1 MAEAIENLE
10 QTEESTETGVPA
22 VCAEPEK
29 KISVSNDLKRFTRKK
44 KKKKKWVIAAVL
56 LIAVGFAAVKFMT
69 RGNTGIPVTTTP
81 LEKGDLV
88 NSVSLT
94 GVVQS
99 ADSMQVYAKASGNV
113 DTIAV
118 AVGDHVEAGDVLC
131 LLDSSD
137 IKLSIEE
144 KNAYIANTAR
154 MNELGLSSTQ
164 KDYEDTL
171 SDLKNKMDSSVESA
185 EQALDAAQRD
195 LNDARAD
202 LNDHKDD
209 MEYADDVM
217 YASEKKLSRAREA
230 FDEADQALDE
240 AEKALN
246 NVDKDSPE
254 YADLEANRKKAEENY
269 NVAKDNYDAALKEWN
284 DSNTEYGG
292 DLSAYSKAYRKARL
306 NYESALSNRDIAV
319 KESKRKLEDLQSQ
332 IEKSKLSA
340 DQTADQIALQ
350 RLQKQLA
357 DSTVT
362 APISGTVTVVEAKL
376 GAPASGL
383 LFVIEDTDSLV
394 VKTKIK
400 EYDVATVKEG
410 LPVDVKSDAT
420 GDTVFNGQVQKI
432 YPAAVKAADGTTKDE
447 GTVEFETEVALTS
460 KDTGLKVG
468 MNVRLGV
475 TTGEKKGVYFVPF
488 DAVTT
493 NADGKNVIYI
503 AKQQEEGKMTAEE
516 IPVTTGMETDFYIEI
531 SGDQLSDDVQVIT
544 DPSMVTPGMPIMVLP
559 DGAAIPA
566 KG

>member
-1 MAEAIENLE
+1 MAQVMENQE
-10 QTEESTETGVPA
+10 QTESLTETGLPVIST
-22 VCAEPEK
+22 EPEK
-29 KISVSNDLKRFTRKK
+29 KNSVSSDLKRFTRKK
-44 KKKKKWVIAAVL
+44 KKKKKWVIAAIL
-56 LIAVGFAAVKFMT
+56 LVVIGFAVVKFMT
-69 RGNTGIPVTTTP
+69 RGNAGIPVTTTP

-99 ADSMQVYAKASGNV
+99 ADSMQVYAKGSGNV

-118 AVGDHVEAGDVLC
+118 SVGDHVEAGDVLC

-144 KNAYIANTAR
+144 KNAYIANTAKA
-154 MNELGLSSTQ
+154 NELGLSSTQ
-164 KDYEDTL
+164 KDYEDAL
-171 SDLKNKMDSSVESA
+171 SDLKNKMNSSVESA
-185 EQALDAAQRD
+185 EQSLDAAQRD

-230 FDEADQALDE
+230 YDQADKDFDDGKITKAE
-240 AEKALN
+240 FDVIEKAYQ
-246 NVDKDSPE
+246 D
-254 YADLEANRKKAEENY
+254 
-269 NVAKDNYDAALKEWN
+269 ALKEWN
-284 DSNTEYGG
+284 DNNTEYGG
-292 DLSAYSKAYRKARL
+292 DLSQYSKAYRKARL
-306 NYESALSNRDIAV
+306 SYESALSNRDIAV
-319 KESKRKLEDLQSQ
+319 KESKRKLEDLQNQ
-332 IEKSKLSA
+332 IEKSKLTA

-362 APISGTVTVVEAKL
+362 APISGTVTVVDAKL

-383 LFVIEDTDSLV
+383 LFVIEDTDNLV
-394 VKTKIK
+394 VKTKVR
-400 EYDVATVKEG
+400 EYDVSTVKEG
-410 LPVDVKSDAT
+410 MPVDVKSDAT
-420 GDTVFNGQVQKI
+420 GDTIFNGQVQKI
-432 YPAAVKAADGTTKDE
+432 YPAAVKATDGTTKDE

-460 KDTGLKVG
+460 KDTGLRVG

-475 TTGEKKGVYFVPF
+475 TTGEKKGVYYVPF
-488 DAVTT
+488 DSVTT
-493 NADGKNVIYI
+493 NADGKNIIYI
-503 AKQQEEGKMTAEE
+503 TKQQEEGKMTAEE

-531 SGDQLSDDVQVIT
+531 SGDQLADDVQVIT
-544 DPSMVTPGMPIMVLP
+544 DPSMVTPGMPVMVLP
-559 DGAAIPA
+559 DGAAMPA

>member
-1 MAEAIENLE
+1 MAEVMENQE
-10 QTEESTETGVPA
+10 QTESLTETGLPVIS
-22 VCAEPEK
+22 AEPEK
-29 KISVSNDLKRFTRKK
+29 KNSVSSDLKRFTRKK
-44 KKKKKWVIAAVL
+44 KKKKKWVIAAIL
-56 LIAVGFAAVKFMT
+56 LVVIGFAVVKFMT
-69 RGNTGIPVTTTP
+69 RGNAGIPVTTTP

-99 ADSMQVYAKASGNV
+99 ADSMQVYAKGSGNV

-118 AVGDHVEAGDVLC
+118 SVGDHVEAGDVLC

-144 KNAYIANTAR
+144 KNAYIANTAKA
-154 MNELGLSSTQ
+154 NELGLSSTQ
-164 KDYEDTL
+164 KDYEDAL
-171 SDLKNKMDSSVESA
+171 SDLKNKMNSSVESA
-185 EQALDAAQRD
+185 EQSLDAAQRD

-230 FDEADQALDE
+230 YDQADKDFDDGKITKAE
-240 AEKALN
+240 FDVIEKAYQ
-246 NVDKDSPE
+246 D
-254 YADLEANRKKAEENY
+254 
-269 NVAKDNYDAALKEWN
+269 ALKEWN
-284 DSNTEYGG
+284 DNNTEYGG
-292 DLSAYSKAYRKARL
+292 DLSQYSKAYRKARL
-306 NYESALSNRDIAV
+306 SYESALSNRDIAV
-319 KESKRKLEDLQSQ
+319 KESKRKLEDLQNQ
-332 IEKSKLSA
+332 IEKSKLTA

-362 APISGTVTVVEAKL
+362 APISGTVTVVNAKL

-383 LFVIEDTDSLV
+383 LFVIEDTDNLV
-394 VKTKIK
+394 VKTKVR
-400 EYDVATVKEG
+400 EYDVSTVKEG
-410 LPVDVKSDAT
+410 MPVDVKSDAT
-420 GDTVFNGQVQKI
+420 GDTIFNGRVQKI
-432 YPAAVKAADGTTKDE
+432 YPAAVKATDGTTKDE

-460 KDTGLKVG
+460 KDTGLRVG

-475 TTGEKKGVYFVPF
+475 TTGEKKGVYYVPF
-488 DAVTT
+488 DSVTT
-493 NADGKNVIYI
+493 NADGKNIIYI
-503 AKQQEEGKMTAEE
+503 TKQQEEGKMTAEE

-531 SGDQLSDDVQVIT
+531 SGDQLADDAQVIT
-544 DPSMVTPGMPIMVLP
+544 DPSMVTPGMPVMVLP
-559 DGAAIPA
+559 DGVAMPA

>member
-230 FDEADQALDE
+230 YDQAESKLDNNE
-240 AEKALN
+240 ITQAEYDEIEKAYE
-246 NVDKDSPE
+246 D
-254 YADLEANRKKAEENY
+254 
-269 NVAKDNYDAALKEWN
+269 ALKEWN

-410 LPVDVKSDAT
+410 LLVDVKSDAT

-531 SGDQLSDDVQVIT
+531 SGDQLNDDVQVIT

>member
-1 MAEAIENLE
+1 MAEAIENRE
-10 QTEESTETGVPA
+10 QTGESTPTGVSA

-29 KISVSNDLKRFTRKK
+29 KISVSSDLKRFTRKK

-99 ADSMQVYAKASGNV
+99 ADSMQVYAKAGGNV

-185 EQALDAAQRD
+185 EHALDAAQRD

-209 MEYADDVM
+209 LEYADDVM
-217 YASEKKLSRAREA
+217 YASEKTLSRAREA
-230 FDEADQALDE
+230 FDKADQALDE
-240 AEKALN
+240 AEKALK

-254 YADLEANRKKAEENY
+254 YADLETNRKEAEENY

-284 DSNTEYGG
+284 DNNTEYGG
-292 DLSAYSKAYRKARL
+292 DLTVYSKDYRRARL

-319 KESKRKLEDLQSQ
+319 KESKRKLEDLQDQ

-383 LFVIEDTDSLV
+383 LFVIEDTDRLI

-410 LPVDVKSDAT
+410 LPVNVKSDAT
-420 GDTVFNGQVQKI
+420 GEAVFDGQVQKI

-493 NADGKNVIYI
+493 NADGKNILYI
-503 AKQQEEGKMTAEE
+503 AKPQEEGRMTAEE

-531 SGDQLSDDVQVIT
+531 SGDQLGDDIQVIT
-544 DPSMVTPGMPIMVLP
+544 DPTMVAPGMPVMVLP

>member
-1 MAEAIENLE
+1 MAQVMENQE
-10 QTEESTETGVPA
+10 QTESLTETGLPVIST
-22 VCAEPEK
+22 EPEK
-29 KISVSNDLKRFTRKK
+29 KNSVSSDLKRFTRKK
-44 KKKKKWVIAAVL
+44 KKKKKWVIAAIL
-56 LIAVGFAAVKFMT
+56 LVVIGFAVVKFMT
-69 RGNTGIPVTTTP
+69 RGNAGIPVTTTP
-81 LEKGDLV
+81 IEKGDLV

-99 ADSMQVYAKASGNV
+99 ANSMQVYAKGSGNV

-118 AVGDHVEAGDVLC
+118 SVGDHVEAGDVLC

-144 KNAYIANTAR
+144 KNAYIANTAKA
-154 MNELGLSSTQ
+154 NELGLSSTQ
-164 KDYEDTL
+164 KEYQDAL
-171 SDLKNKMDSSVESA
+171 NDLKNKMDSSVESA
-185 EQALDAAQRD
+185 EQLLEAAQRD

-230 FDEADQALDE
+230 YDQAGKDFDDGKITRAE
-240 AEKALN
+240 YDAIEKAYQ
-246 NVDKDSPE
+246 D
-254 YADLEANRKKAEENY
+254 
-269 NVAKDNYDAALKEWN
+269 ALKEWN
-284 DSNTEYGG
+284 DNNTEYGG
-292 DLSAYSKAYRKARL
+292 DLSQYSKAYRKARL

-319 KESKRKLEDLQSQ
+319 KESKRKLEDLQTQ

-383 LFVIEDTDSLV
+383 LFVIEDTDNLV
-394 VKTKIK
+394 VKTKVK
-400 EYDVATVKEG
+400 EYDVSTIKEG
-410 LPVDVKSDAT
+410 MPVDVKSDAT
-420 GDTVFNGQVQKI
+420 GDTVFNGRVQKI
-432 YPAAVKAADGTTKDE
+432 YPAAVKANDGTTKDE

-460 KDTGLKVG
+460 KDTGLRVG

-475 TTGEKKGVYFVPF
+475 TTGEKKDVYFVPF

-493 NADGKNVIYI
+493 NADGKNIIYI

-516 IPVTTGMETDFYIEI
+516 IQVITGMETDFYIEI
-531 SGDQLSDDVQVIT
+531 SGDQLNDDVQVIT
-544 DPSMVTPGMPIMVLP
+544 DPSMVTPGMPVMVLP
-559 DGAAIPA
+559 DGAAMPA

>member
-1 MAEAIENLE
+1 MAEVMENQE
-10 QTEESTETGVPA
+10 QAEALTETSPA
-22 VCAEPEK
+22 IAAEQEK
-29 KISVSNDLKRFTRKK
+29 KNPVNDDLKRFTRKK

-56 LIAVGFAAVKFMT
+56 LLVVGFAAYKFLT
-69 RGNTGIPVTTTP
+69 RGNINIPVTTTP

-99 ADSMQVYAKASGNV
+99 ADSMQVYAKGSGNV

-144 KNAYIANTAR
+144 KNAYIANTAKA
-154 MNELGLSSTQ
+154 NELGLSSTK
-164 KDYEDTL
+164 KDYEDAL
-171 SDLKNKMDSSVESA
+171 SDLKNQMDSSVDSA
-185 EQALDAAQRD
+185 ERSLDAAQRE

-230 FDEADQALDE
+230 YDQADKDLGDGKITRAE
-240 AEKALN
+240 YDAIEKAYQ
-246 NVDKDSPE
+246 D
-254 YADLEANRKKAEENY
+254 
-269 NVAKDNYDAALKEWN
+269 ALKEWN
-284 DSNTEYGG
+284 DNNTEYGG
-292 DLSAYSKAYRKARL
+292 DLTVYSKDYRKARL
-306 NYESALSNRDIAV
+306 SYESALSSRDIAV
-319 KESKRKLEDLQSQ
+319 KESKRKLEDLQTQ
-332 IEKSKLSA
+332 IEKGKLSA
-340 DQTADQIALQ
+340 DQTADQFALQ
-350 RLQKQLA
+350 KLHKQLA

-383 LFVIEDTDSLV
+383 LFVIEDTDNLV

-400 EYDVATVKEG
+400 EYDVTTVKEG

-420 GDTVFNGQVQKI
+420 GDAVFNGRVQKI
-432 YPAAVKAADGTTKDE
+432 YPAAVKADDGTTKDE
-447 GTVEFETEVALTS
+447 GTVEFETEVSLTS
-460 KDTGLKVG
+460 KDTGMRVG

-475 TTGEKKGVYFVPF
+475 TTGERNGIYYVPF

-493 NADGKNVIYI
+493 NTDGKNVIYI

-531 SGDQLSDDVQVIT
+531 SGDQLSDGTQVIT
-544 DPSMVTPGMPIMVLP
+544 DPSMVTRGMPVMVLP
-559 DGAAIPA
+559 DSAAIPA